1 MSSHTIWDSILDKA
15 LNREPEPPLN
25 ENKPKSHSADKT
37 KGLNEDNKAKVLNE
51 AKANSSDKDRTLN
64 KNKAI
69 QAPLACNEEGFD
81 EMEQLFLPDSNRS
94 MGPMTN
100 GTTPQ
105 QSPLPASGRNPTP
118 GLRYR
123 NLGKSGLRVS
133 SIGLA
138 TWMLTQDSNADS
150 AEKVITLAYES
161 GINVFDLSEAYSG
174 QTAEEELGK
183 ILQKK
188 AWKRTSYNVV
198 TKIYW
203 TSK

>member
-1 MSSHTIWDSILDKA
+1 MY
-15 LNREPEPPLN
+15 R
-25 ENKPKSHSADKT
+25 
-37 KGLNEDNKAKVLNE
+37 
-51 AKANSSDKDRTLN
+51 
-64 KNKAI
+64 

-81 EMEQLFLPDSNRS
+81 EMEQLFLQADSTGP
-94 MGPMTN
+94 MGHMTN
-100 GTTPQ
+100 GQTPQ
-105 QSPLPASGRNPTP
+105 QSPLPATGRTVSP

-138 TWMLTQDSNADS
+138 TWMLTQDSNS
-150 AEKVITLAYES
+150 ENSEKVITLAYES

-174 QTAEEELGK
+174 HAAEIELGK
-183 ILQKK
+183 ILKK
-188 AWKRTSYNVV
+188 KQWKRTTYNVV